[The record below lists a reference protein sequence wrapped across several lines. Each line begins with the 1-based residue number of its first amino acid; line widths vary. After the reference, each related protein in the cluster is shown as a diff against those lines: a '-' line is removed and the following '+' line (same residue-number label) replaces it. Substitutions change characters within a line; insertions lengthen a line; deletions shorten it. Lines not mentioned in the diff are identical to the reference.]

1 LITFGKSKLK
11 NSMKKSVIILFGIVL
26 IVTSC
31 APRIPFTQTL
41 REQYKLKDN
50 ELRSL
55 QFYAS
60 HNIVLNRGER
70 SDKEQT
76 TEEGTLTIKSG
87 NYVEQVIIKAGTPG
101 VVEKVLDRNR
111 IAVSF
116 EIGENKYLE
125 FGATNPK
132 VNSRYTLLAP
142 KWVNNKGEIQYG
154 GKTYYSSSGS
164 GNVYLMFKM
173 RKLHRY
179 SKEQRVVKGRK
190 I

>member
-1 LITFGKSKLK
+1 
-11 NSMKKSVIILFGIVL
+11 MKKSVIILCGAVL
-26 IVTSC
+26 FITSC

-50 ELRSL
+50 ELKSL

-60 HNIVLNRGER
+60 HNIILNRGER
-70 SDKEQT
+70 SEKEQT

-101 VVEKVLDRNR
+101 VVEKVIDRNR
-111 IAVSF
+111 IVVSF
-116 EIGENKYLE
+116 EVGENKFLE

-142 KWVNNKGEIQYG
+142 KWVNNKGKIQYG
-154 GKTYYSSSGS
+154 GKTYFSASGS
-164 GNVYLMFKM
+164 GNVHLLFKM
-173 RKLHRY
+173 RKLHKY

>member
-1 LITFGKSKLK
+1 MTTFDKSKLQK
-11 NSMKKSVIILFGIVL
+11 QMKKHVIILFGAVL
-26 IVTSC
+26 FITSC

-41 REQYKLKDN
+41 LEQYKLKDN
-50 ELRSL
+50 ELKSL
-55 QFYAS
+55 QFYTS
-60 HNIVLNRGER
+60 HNIILNRGER
-70 SDKEQT
+70 SEKEQT

-101 VVEKVLDRNR
+101 IVEKVIDRNR
-111 IAVSF
+111 IVVSF
-116 EIGENKYLE
+116 EVGENKYLE

-142 KWVNNKGEIQYG
+142 KWVNNKGEIKYA

-164 GNVYLMFKM
+164 GNVYLLFKM
-173 RKLHRY
+173 RKLHKY

>member
-1 LITFGKSKLK
+1 
-11 NSMKKSVIILFGIVL
+11 MKKYVIILCGAVL
-26 IVTSC
+26 LIASC
-31 APRIPFTQTL
+31 SPRIPFTQTL
-41 REQYKLKDN
+41 REQYKLKDA
-50 ELRSL
+50 ELKSL

-60 HNIVLNRGER
+60 HNIILNRGER
-70 SDKEQT
+70 TDKEQT

-87 NYVEQVIIKAGTPG
+87 NYVEQIVIKAGTPG
-101 VVEKVLDRNR
+101 VVEKVIDRNR
-111 IAVSF
+111 ISVSF
-116 EIGENKYLE
+116 EVGENKFLE

-154 GKTYYSSSGS
+154 GKIYYSGSGS
-164 GNVYLMFKM
+164 GNVYLLFKM
-173 RKLHRY
+173 RKLNKY

>member
-1 LITFGKSKLK
+1 MT
-11 NSMKKSVIILFGIVL
+11 KSVILLCGVILF
-26 IVTSC
+26 VTSC
-31 APRIPFTQTL
+31 APRIPFTQAL
-41 REQYKLKDN
+41 REQYKLKER
-50 ELRSL
+50 ELKSL

-70 SDKEQT
+70 SDNKQS
-76 TEEGTLTIKSG
+76 TEEGTLTIQSG
-87 NYVEQVIIKAGTPG
+87 NFVEQVIIKAGTPG
-101 VVEKVLDRNR
+101 IVEKVIDRNR

-116 EIGENKYLE
+116 EVGENKYLE

-154 GKTYYSSSGS
+154 GKPYYSASGS
-164 GNVYLMFKM
+164 GNVHLLFKM
-173 RKLHRY
+173 RKLHKY

-190 I
+190 IK